1 MNSTIAFPVS
11 LPTLTSIKLVAKQIL
26 SIVAVVVWAH
36 IALSL
41 LFPPC

>member
-1 MNSTIAFPVS
+1 MNSTIIFSVS
-11 LPTLTSIKLVAKQIL
+11 LPTLTSFKQAAKQLL
-26 SIVAVVVWAH
+26 SVVAIVVWAH